1 MHRFERGW
9 IVVRNEWKL
18 QIVTLKRIVRE
29 ERSRKLLT
37 ISFKSFI
44 CSLVCLKEMLLNETP
59 AKNPHSF
66 CETIDFGI
74 SQNIDFHPWV
84 VLLEVSTFSSKLSER
99 RRKLESLFEAIYLPS
114 SFFLWFP
121 SIPCSIQLTN
131 CIGQRKGAKGSV
143 FMAHT
148 HLRKG
153 VPQFRALD
161 YSERNGY
168 VKGVVREIVHD
179 SGRGAPLARVTFRN
193 P

>member
-1 MHRFERGW
+1 MEC
-9 IVVRNEWKL
+9 VVF
-18 QIVTLKRIVRE
+18 Q
-29 ERSRKLLT
+29 LLT
-37 ISFKSFI
+37 I
-44 CSLVCLKEMLLNETP
+44 
-59 AKNPHSF
+59 
-66 CETIDFGI
+66 
-74 SQNIDFHPWV
+74 
-84 VLLEVSTFSSKLSER
+84 
-99 RRKLESLFEAIYLPS
+99 
-114 SFFLWFP
+114 
-121 SIPCSIQLTN
+121 

-168 VKGVVREIVHD
+168 VKGVVREIIHD

>member
-1 MHRFERGW
+1 MALSGITFPTQA
-9 IVVRNEWKL
+9 NL
-18 QIVTLKRIVRE
+18 Q
-29 ERSRKLLT
+29 
-37 ISFKSFI
+37 
-44 CSLVCLKEMLLNETP
+44 
-59 AKNPHSF
+59 
-66 CETIDFGI
+66 
-74 SQNIDFHPWV
+74 WV
-84 VLLEVSTFSSKLSER
+84 VLLEVSSRVLI
-99 RRKLESLFEAIYLPS
+99 SLRNGY
-114 SFFLWFP
+114 
-121 SIPCSIQLTN
+121 N
-131 CIGQRKGAKGSV
+131 CCHSRFVRIAAVQILIFILGQRKGAKGSV